1 MGKFHEDCSGH
12 QVGDLLLDYE
22 KGILQR
28 HAVFSSWSERKLT
41 LLAVFHQRGVLDGY
55 FHGFFRAKTTPKI
68 QGDAWKVQVGNTK
81 QGGFTSKLLP
91 KRSKFMFSIFFSR
104 NFTINWVLSSA
115 RSKVC
120 TARLLIIALGA
131 APLIAR
137 FLYRFR

>member
-1 MGKFHEDCSGH
+1 MGKFHEDCGGH
-12 QVGDLLLDYE
+12 QVGNLLLDYE

-81 QGGFTSKLLP
+81 QGGLYQNFSQNGANLFFLSFLAGISQSTGFYLRLEA
-91 KRSKFMFSIFFSR
+91 KFAQH
-104 NFTINWVLSSA
+104 V
-115 RSKVC
+115 
-120 TARLLIIALGA
+120 
-131 APLIAR
+131 
-137 FLYRFR
+137 Y